1 MNDLDDIAEEEM
13 REHDMRCD
21 KNEVSYRS
29 IFYSSSRV
37 HRTATEISFQY
48 SFLIFNDIF
57 SHFLTASRNLFH
69 QAGVRSEMVR

>member
-1 MNDLDDIAEEEM
+1 MNDLDNIAEEEM

-21 KNEVSYRS
+21 KIEVLYRS

-48 SFLIFNDIF
+48 SFFNI
-57 SHFLTASRNLFH
+57 
-69 QAGVRSEMVR
+69 